1 MREFS
6 LPPRAAELRSGGLAD
21 SVYETADRRPEAA
34 VLARRDGPGG
44 DRWREVGA
52 AAFRDE
58 VAELARGLVAEGI
71 RFGEPVAVMARTR
84 YEWTLFSYA
93 LWSVGARIVPVYP
106 TSSAEQVRWILADS
120 GAVAIVVEH
129 EDHAMTVG
137 AVCDTLPALRRIW
150 QLDAGCVPWLAAL
163 GRQVHPVLLDQLRW
177 AVEPQS
183 VAVIAYTSGTTGPP
197 RGCLITHANLAAE
210 CDTLLAGYGSIFAPP
225 GVRPSVLAFLPMSHI
240 YGLMVTTCAV
250 RGGVLLGHQ
259 PDLAPGELLPAFR
272 SFRPTILLAVPY
284 VYEKIIQGARNA
296 AARGGKGH
304 VFDRAADVAVRYAEA
319 VERQALGSGPG
330 PGPLLRAAHSAF
342 ERLVYARIREV
353 LGGRV
358 NYTVS
363 GGSPLGRE
371 LSLLFAGAGL
381 TIHDGYGLTE
391 TTAAVTA
398 QPLGRVRFGT
408 VGRPLP
414 GCAVRIAPDG
424 EVLVR
429 GATVFAGYHADPV
442 ANREVWRR
450 GGWMATGDMGSLDP
464 DGYLTITGRKKDI
477 IITSGGKSVAPLVL
491 EERLRAH
498 PLVSQCVV
506 VGDNRPFVAALI
518 TLDREAVLLRTA
530 MAEPDVHAE
539 VQRAVSMA
547 NAAVSRAESIR
558 AFRILP
564 HEFSVENGMLT
575 PSLKLRRNSI
585 VSEYAAQIESIYAS
599 PAS

>member
-34 VLARRDGPGG
+34 VLARRDGAGG

-210 CDTLLAGYGSIFAPP
+210 CDTLLAGYGSIFAPA

-259 PDLAPGELLPAFR
+259 PDLAPGELLPAFG

-319 VERQALGSGPG
+319 VERHALGSGPG

-398 QPLGRVRFGT
+398 QPLGKVRFGT

-414 GCAVRIAPDG
+414 GSAVRIAPDG

-442 ANREVWRR
+442 ANNEVWRR

-498 PLVSQCVV
+498 PLVSQCIV

>member
-6 LPPRAAELRSGGLAD
+6 LPPRVEQLRSGGLAD
-21 SVYETADRRPEAA
+21 SVYETAEKHPHAA
-34 VLARRDGPGG
+34 VLARREGHEG
-44 DRWREVGA
+44 DLWQEVRA
-52 AAFRDE
+52 ADFRDE

-71 RFGEPVAVMARTR
+71 RFGDPVAVMARTR

-93 LWSVGARIVPVYP
+93 LWSVGARIVPIYP
-106 TSSAEQVRWILADS
+106 TSSAEQVRWILSDS

-137 AVCDTLPALRRIW
+137 AVCGTLPSLRRIW
-150 QLDAGCVPWLAAL
+150 QLDAGCVRWLGAL
-163 GRQVHPVLLDQLRW
+163 GRQVHPVVLDQLRW

-197 RGCLITHANLAAE
+197 KGCLITHANLATE
-210 CDTLLAGYGSIFAPP
+210 CDTLLAGYRSIFAPA
-225 GVRPSVLAFLPMSHI
+225 GARPSVLAFLPMSHI
-240 YGLMVTTCAV
+240 YGLMVTTCAL

-272 SFRPTILLAVPY
+272 SFKPTILLAVPY
-284 VYEKIIQGARNA
+284 VYEKIIQGARNT
-296 AARGGKGH
+296 AARGGKAH

-342 ERLVYARIREV
+342 DRMVYGRIREV

-358 NYTVS
+358 HYTVS
-363 GGSPLGRE
+363 GGSPLSRD
-371 LSLLFAGAGL
+371 LALLFAGAGL
-381 TIHDGYGLTE
+381 TIYDGYGLTE

-398 QPLGRVRFGT
+398 QPLGKVRFGT

-414 GCAVRIAPDG
+414 GSAVRIAPDG

-429 GATVFAGYHADPV
+429 GTTVFVGYHADPV
-442 ANREVWRR
+442 ANHEVWRR

-498 PLVSQCVV
+498 PLVSQCIVI
-506 VGDNRPFVAALI
+506 GDNRPFVAALI
-518 TLDREAVLLRTA
+518 TLDREAVQLRTA
-530 MAEPDVHAE
+530 MTERDVRAEI
-539 VQRAVSMA
+539 QRAVSMA
-547 NAAVSRAESIR
+547 NSAVSRAESIR
-558 AFRILP
+558 AFRVLP
-564 HEFSVENGMLT
+564 REFSVENGMLT
-575 PSLKLRRNSI
+575 PSLKLRRSAI

-599 PAS
+599 SAP